1 MAGIRHRQQASS
13 GGPDTLLDRPRHRVR
28 RWPRRAAR
36 LLLLFLCITSFV
48 ASLLPWGRAITDT
61 TLIIPALLSAS
72 EPPPLILSGDPIR
85 HTQMTVT
92 SSSGPVYLDLYAPT
106 TSVPPLSGTRRGIL
120 LIPGVGDNRT
130 VPQLVNL
137 AQSLAHMG
145 IVSMAMTTQTLIN
158 YDISARDTDAVVQAF
173 KALARVPGV
182 GQHRIGM
189 IAFSG
194 ATPLACFAAADPR
207 IKDEVAYLVLFGG
220 YYNAKSLLYTFG
232 RRTMNLDGQE
242 VPWQPAPVPVEVMT
256 NIITKYLPSSD
267 QTLIQNAL
275 VSGGTALT
283 PAEIAQLSPAG
294 RAVYALLTG
303 SEPDK
308 VNQNIATLPT
318 TAQAELDKLSPSRVI
333 TQIHA
338 PIFLLHDVSDP
349 SIPVTQ
355 SIDFAHALAHLHHPY
370 RFVELHIFNHV
381 EVRSHLPFVQTF
393 IDGGQLFS
401 LLTQVLL
408 TRS

>member
-1 MAGIRHRQQASS
+1 MADIRHRQQASS
-13 GGPDTLLDRPRHRVR
+13 GGPDTPPDTSEHHVR
-28 RWPRRAAR
+28 RWPRIAAR
-36 LLLLFLCITSFV
+36 LLLLFLCIASFV
-48 ASLLPWGRAITDT
+48 AALLPWGRAVTNT
-61 TLIIPALLSAS
+61 ALIIPALLSTS

-85 HTQMTVT
+85 HTQMTIT

-106 TSVPPLSGTRRGIL
+106 TPVPLLSGTRRGIL
-120 LIPGVGDNRT
+120 LIPGVGDNRM

-145 IVSMAMTTQTLIN
+145 IVTMAMTTQTLIN

-194 ATPLACFAAADPR
+194 ATPLACFAAADSR
-207 IKDEVAYLVLFGG
+207 IQDQVAYLVLFGG
-220 YYNAKSLLYTFG
+220 YYNAKSLLYTIG
-232 RRTMNLDGQE
+232 RRSMNLDGQE
-242 VPWQPAPVPVEVMT
+242 VPWQPAPVPIEVMT
-256 NIITKYLPSSD
+256 NIVTKYLPAAD
-267 QTLIQNAL
+267 QALIQSAL
-275 VSGGTALT
+275 GPDGTPLT
-283 PAEIAQLSPAG
+283 SDEITQLSPPA
-294 RAVYALLTG
+294 RAAYQILTG
-303 SEPDK
+303 SAPNK
-308 VNQNIATLPT
+308 VDANIAMLPS
-318 TAQAELDKLSPSRVI
+318 ALLADLYEISPRRVI

-381 EVRSHLPFVQTF
+381 EVRSHLPFVQTL
-393 IDGGQLFS
+393 IDGEQLFS